1 MTAIGVA
8 GMKFRCLSAGTA
20 VIAATLVAPVAQAQS
35 VDFGVEAT
43 TDEVRRGLSWSDG
56 EVSASTDASVG
67 FGGFDVG
74 ARVAMLRKSDR
85 HANADVVGD
94 LALGKDWELSGF
106 TIRTQAIGH
115 VFGNADAN
123 MNYGELGLGARYSI
137 GPLQVKVDAF
147 YAPSQGP
154 IGGDNLHLRAGAD
167 FGVPVLPISV
177 AASVGYTTG
186 DTKDARSA
194 RLRPA
199 GDYADWRVGLEYNQF
214 PFTIG
219 VDYAGT
225 DVDTSRVATSPFA
238 DLKHA
243 GDRVLGRVRLSF

>member
-1 MTAIGVA
+1 
-8 GMKFRCLSAGTA
+8 MKFNGLSAGA
-20 VIAATLVAPVAQAQS
+20 AGFVATLVAPVAQAQS

-67 FGGFDVG
+67 FAGFDIA

-94 LALGKDWELSGF
+94 LALGKDWDLSGF
-106 TIRTQAIGH
+106 TVRTEAIGH
-115 VFGNADAN
+115 VFGNADTGIS
-123 MNYGELGLGARYSI
+123 YGELGLGARYSI
-137 GPLQVKVDAF
+137 GPLQVKADAF
-147 YAPSQGP
+147 YAPSQDA
-154 IGGDNLHLRAGAD
+154 IGGDNLYLRGSAN
-167 FGVPVLPISV
+167 FGIPVFPVTV

-194 RLRPA
+194 RLRPG
-199 GDYADWRVGLEYNQF
+199 GDYADWKVGLEYNQF
-214 PFTIG
+214 PFTVG

-238 DLKHA
+238 DLNHA
-243 GDRVLGRVRLSF
+243 GDRVVGRVRLSF

>member
-1 MTAIGVA
+1 MSCRVLRIGVA
-8 GMKFRCLSAGTA
+8 GLVTSLACSA
-20 VIAATLVAPVAQAQS
+20 VHAQS

-56 EVSASTDASVG
+56 EVSASVDASAG
-67 FGGFDVG
+67 FGGFDVA

-85 HANADVVGD
+85 HADADVVGD
-94 LALGKDWELSGF
+94 IALGKDWDLSGF
-106 TIRTQAIGH
+106 TVRSEAIGH
-115 VFGNADAN
+115 VFGGADRN

-137 GPLQVKVDAF
+137 GPLQVKADAF
-147 YAPSQGP
+147 YAPSQAS
-154 IGGDNLHLRAGAD
+154 IGGDNLYLRGSAN
-167 FGVPVLPISV
+167 FGIPAFPVTV

-225 DVDTSRVATSPFA
+225 DVDTSQVATSRFA

>member
-1 MTAIGVA
+1 MAAFRSFTAAGLLACVA
-8 GMKFRCLSAGTA
+8 
-20 VIAATLVAPVAQAQS
+20 IAPVARAQS

-56 EVSASTDASVG
+56 EVSASVDASAG
-67 FGGFDVG
+67 FGGIDVA

-85 HANADVVGD
+85 HADADVVGD
-94 LALGKDWELSGF
+94 IAVGKDWDLSGF
-106 TIRTQAIGH
+106 TVRTEAIGH
-115 VFGNADAN
+115 VFGNADVN

-137 GPLQVKVDAF
+137 GPLQVKADAF
-147 YAPSQGP
+147 YAPSQGS
-154 IGGDNLHLRAGAD
+154 IGGDNLYLRGSANVGIPA
-167 FGVPVLPISV
+167 FPVTV